1 MKILIVD
8 DSALLHERLRTSILK
23 LDQFTELCHAYDM
36 KDAINSFSAFHPDLV
51 ILDISLPDGSGLN
64 LIPEFRK
71 QSDDVKIMVVS
82 NYSGKEIV
90 KKCFENGADDFYD
103 KMDLFKL
110 MDCISRGREPLH
122 HNS

>member
-8 DSALLHERLRTSILK
+8 DSALLQERLRNSILK
-23 LDQFTELCHAYDM
+23 LDSCVELCHAYSM
-36 KDAINSFSAFHPDLV
+36 KDARFSFSAFHPDLV
-51 ILDISLPDGSGLN
+51 ILDISLPDGSGLS

-71 QSDDVKIMVVS
+71 LSPLIKIMVVS

-90 KKCFENGADDFYD
+90 RKCFENGADDFYD

-110 MDCISRGREPLH
+110 MDCMTISKYKTI
-122 HNS
+122 S